1 MGFVS
6 FLKSFGMIL
15 AKLAM
20 AEVGIVQGVKVA
32 DPAIAPTV
40 DKLDSIFQNIVATEG
55 MFQAAYPG
63 QQTGAQK
70 LAAAGTLVTPILN
83 SVQLISGKKIA
94 NATQYSQGVQTVING
109 IVAMLNSVE
118 GSAPVTTPIV
128 TAPGVAA
135 AGSTATKPA

>member
-1 MGFVS
+1 MSFVS

-15 AKLAM
+15 AKIALAE
-20 AEVGIVQGVKVA
+20 AGIVQGVKAA
-32 DPAIAPTV
+32 DPAVAPTV
-40 DKLDSIFQNIVATEG
+40 DKLDAIFQNILATEG
-55 MFQAAYPG
+55 MFAAAYPG

-94 NATQYSQGVQTVING
+94 NAAQYAQGANAVING

-118 GSAPVTTPIV
+118 GSAPVTTTTV
-128 TAPGVAA
+128 TAPGAVA
-135 AGSTATKPA
+135 AGSTVTKQV